1 MSSQKKYI
9 QPKMVNWYQPSILA
23 STALR
28 TVISGT
34 FANYADKRELEAALD
49 PKNTFYD
56 HSVKENSDKTE
67 TALNEIW
74 IDYISDTGD
83 GFNPTYTVA
92 SLVAKDL
99 SLKLQP
105 SYELTPDRKTAEK
118 QTRVE
123 ALKKEGTEKLK
134 SGNLL
139 ILGGDQ
145 VYPTPGMDDYTNR
158 FKIPFSAAHNIPNDQ
173 RPPENERPVMYAIPG
188 NHDWYDGLTNF
199 MKLFAQ
205 VRWFGNWI
213 TKQKR
218 SYFAIKLPHNYWL
231 WGIDIQLNADID
243 EQQKLYFERI
253 AKENMP
259 PDSKVILCTAEPSWV
274 YKQVKCNDETYKR
287 LKYFEEIYITADSY
301 NKIGKKFKIAAT
313 LTGDL
318 HHYSR
323 YSEERLMEEG
333 GNKTECNHLFTA
345 GGGGAFMHTTHML
358 PKSLDKLSE
367 DYDFMKST
375 LKSYPNLEMTFPS
388 RKLSKK
394 LIFLNLLFPYFNKFF
409 CMLMGFLALLFL
421 WNIVVFDHITDST
434 FVQPF
439 FSGFCSYTLNLFK
452 GTIYH
457 PVFLFM
463 SGLVLAGFTLF
474 TDTERTKWFYLWGFI
489 HGKLHLAAI
498 FFSVYIA
505 QDFFYCTSFEIDKTC
520 KIFIAITYCFFSGA
534 FLNGL
539 FMGIYLFISGY
550 FFNIH
555 ITEASSSFSY
565 QHYKNFLRI
574 HINSD
579 GDLTIYP
586 IGIKKVVRK
595 WKQDETQKDITFTS
609 DDAPEVF
616 LIEPPITIKNN

>member
-1 MSSQKKYI
+1 MSLQKKYI

-28 TVISGT
+28 TIISGT

-49 PKNTFYD
+49 PEHKFYD
-56 HSVKENSDKTE
+56 HSVKENADGTKTP
-67 TALNEIW
+67 LDEIW
-74 IDYISDTGD
+74 LDYISDTGD

-92 SLVAKDL
+92 SLAAKDL

-105 SYELTPDRKTAEK
+105 SYELTPDRKTDEK
-118 QTRVE
+118 QKRVE
-123 ALKKEGTEKLK
+123 TLKEEGSELLK

-145 VYPTPGMDDYTNR
+145 VYPTPGMEDYTNR
-158 FKIPFSAAHNIPNDQ
+158 FKIPFSAAHVIPQGQD

-199 MKLFAQ
+199 MKLFGQ
-205 VRWFGNWI
+205 VRWLGNWI
-213 TKQKR
+213 TRQKR

-243 EQQKLYFERI
+243 EQQKLYFEKV
-253 AKENMP
+253 AKESMP

-287 LKYFEEIYITADSY
+287 LKYFEELYITADSY
-301 NKIGKKFKIAAT
+301 KKIGKTFKIAAT

-323 YSEERLMEEG
+323 YSEERLMGDGE
-333 GNKTECNHLFTA
+333 NKTECNHLFTA

-367 DYDFMKST
+367 DYVFMKST

-394 LIFLNLLFPYFNKFF
+394 LIFLNLIFPYFNKFF
-409 CMLMGFLALLFL
+409 CLLMGFLALAFL
-421 WNIVVFDHITDST
+421 WNIVAAGDIGSNT
-434 FVQPF
+434 FGESF
-439 FSGFCSYTLNLFK
+439 FSGFITYISELFDDI
-452 GTIYH
+452 IYN
-457 PVFLFM
+457 PILLFM
-463 SGLVLAGFTLF
+463 SLLVLIGFTFF
-474 TDTERTKWFYLWGFI
+474 TDTARTKWFYLWGFF
-489 HGKLHLAAI
+489 HGQFHLLAI
-498 FFSVYIA
+498 FFSTYIA
-505 QDFFYCTSFEIDKTC
+505 QSFFYNPSFEINEPC
-520 KIFIAITYCFFSGA
+520 KIAIVLAYCVLVSA
-534 FLNGL
+534 LLNGL
-539 FMGIYLFISGY
+539 FMGIYLFVSGY

-565 QHYKNFLRI
+565 EHYKNFLRM

-586 IGIKKVVRK
+586 VGIKKVVSQ
-595 WKQDETQKDITFTS
+595 WKQDETGEDIKFTS
-609 DDAPEVF
+609 EDSPEVF
-616 LIEPPITIKNN
+616 LIEPPIIIKK

>member
-49 PKNTFYD
+49 PEQKFYD
-56 HSVKENSDKTE
+56 HSVKENSDGSK

-74 IDYISDTGD
+74 VDYISDTGD

-92 SLVAKDL
+92 SLAAKDL

-105 SYELTPDRKTAEK
+105 NYELTPDRKNEEK
-118 QTRVE
+118 QKKVE
-123 ALKKEGTEKLK
+123 TLKEHGTGELK

-145 VYPTPGMDDYTNR
+145 VYPTPGMDEYTNR
-158 FKIPFSAAHNIPNDQ
+158 FKIPFSAAHNTPMPAENDK
-173 RPPENERPVMYAIPG
+173 PIMYAIPG

-199 MKLFAQ
+199 MKLFGQ

-213 TKQKR
+213 TRQKR
-218 SYFAIKLPHNYWL
+218 SYFAIKLPHGFWL

-243 EQQKLYFERI
+243 EQQKLYFETI

-274 YKQVKCNDETYKR
+274 YKQVKDNDETYKR
-287 LKYFEEIYITADSY
+287 LKYFEQIYITGDAY
-301 NKIGKKFKIAAT
+301 KKIGKKFKIVAT

-323 YSEERLMEEG
+323 YSEERIMDDDG
-333 GNKTECNHLFTA
+333 SKTECNHLFTA

-358 PKSLDKLSE
+358 PKSLDKLTE
-367 DYDFMKST
+367 DYEFMQSK
-375 LKSYPNLEMTFPS
+375 LKSFPNLEMTFPS
-388 RKLSKK
+388 RTTSKK
-394 LIFLNLLFPYFNKFF
+394 MMFLNLIFPYFNKFF
-409 CMLMGFLALLFL
+409 CLLMGFLALLFL
-421 WNIVVFDHITDST
+421 WNIVVSNSLTSGT
-434 FVQPF
+434 FTETSFPG
-439 FSGFCSYTLNLFK
+439 FSSYTINLF
-452 GTIYH
+452 TDIIYH
-457 PVFLFM
+457 PMLLFM
-463 SGLVLAGFTLF
+463 SVLVLAGFILF
-474 TDTERTKWFYLWGFI
+474 TDTERTKWFYLLGFI
-489 HGKLHLAAI
+489 HGKLHLAII

-505 QDFFYCTSFEIDKTC
+505 QYIFYCPSVEVNDPC
-520 KIFIAITYCFFSGA
+520 KILIAIASCLIISA
-534 FLNGL
+534 ILNGL

-550 FFNIH
+550 FFDIH
-555 ITEASSSFSY
+555 ITEASSSFSH
-565 QHYKNFLRI
+565 QHYKNFLRM
-574 HINSD
+574 HINSN

-586 IGIKKVVRK
+586 VGIKKIITQWNQNETEEDIK
-595 WKQDETQKDITFTS
+595 FSSDE
-609 DDAPEVF
+609 APDFF
-616 LIEPPITIKNN
+616 LIEPPITIKK